1 MKHTCHRGF
10 TLIELMIV
18 VAIVGILAGVAIPSY
33 QNSVAKSKRAEA
45 RGQLLEV
52 SQFMQR
58 FYSQN
63 DSYAT
68 DRAGAAVTVPS
79 ALANVPKTATALS
92 ANYTISFS
100 GTPTVAAFTAQAVP
114 RAGGTMAS
122 DKCGSFV
129 LDQTGRRTLSGATG
143 TVDECWR

>member
-18 VAIVGILAGVAIPSY
+18 VAIVGILAGIAIPSY
-33 QNSVAKSKRAEA
+33 QNSVAKSRRAEA

-68 DRAGAAVTVPS
+68 DRAGAAVAVPT
-79 ALANVPKTATALS
+79 ALANVPKTATAAT
-92 ANYTISFS
+92 ANYTIAFS
-100 GTPTVAAFTAQAVP
+100 GTPSVGAYTLTAAP

-122 DKCGSFV
+122 DKCGSFL